1 MNSSDIKQQ
10 ILQARESYVEQLI
23 SIATNPLTPA
33 GQVVQAS
40 RLLEKTLKEMEA
52 QEALQQDERGE
63 GDGMLVINI

>member
-1 MNSSDIKQQ
+1 METGIKQR
-10 ILQARESYVEQLI
+10 ILDARQEYVDQLI
-23 SIATNPLTPA
+23 AIATNPLTPA

-63 GDGMLVINI
+63 GGEVLVINI